1 MSKSVGKL
9 LGVGNAKTGYYGS
22 EQEVLKFLNDYDTSQ
37 VDSAYKNMAQ
47 LGNQMSSQL
56 SNRPGYVY
64 SVNGSAD
71 AAQRAENAAYQS
83 AVSRLTPQFEDRR
96 RQLETQLQNQGLSV
110 GSEAYQKAMNDLE
123 QQQNDAYT
131 QAAYQSVQQ
140 GQNAYTNSLNNQIAA
155 GNFQNSAQ
163 MLPINE
169 ILSLLS
175 NSKSGYD
182 VAMDKYNVAN
192 RADLRSASNSAANA
206 DARNSVG
213 WNAVNSAASL
223 AGIAAS
229 ALFSDEDLKQNIV
242 EVGRLYNGLTVY
254 LYTYRGDNVPHI
266 GLLAQEVAYHRPE
279 AVSVD
284 ESGYMKVN
292 YALACM

>member
-22 EQEVLKFLNDYDTSQ
+22 EQDVLNYLDNYDTSQ
-37 VDSAYKNMAQ
+37 TDSAYNNMAT
-47 LGNQMSSQL
+47 LGNQMTTEL

-64 SVNGSAD
+64 SVNGSDD
-71 AAQRAENAAYQS
+71 AARRAETATYQS
-83 AVSRLTPQFEDRR
+83 AVSQITPQFDSRR

-110 GSEAYQKAMNDLE
+110 GSEAYQSAMNNLE

-131 QAAYQSVQQ
+131 QAAYQAIQQ
-140 GQNAYTNSLNNQIAA
+140 GQNVYTNSLNNQIAA

-163 MLPINE
+163 ILPVNE

-192 RADLRSASNSAANA
+192 KADLRSSAASEANA
-206 DARNSVG
+206 DARNSAG
-213 WNAVNSAASL
+213 WNIINTGL
-223 AGIAAS
+223 G
-229 ALFSDEDLKQNIV
+229 ALFSDEDLKENIID
-242 EVGRLYNGLTVY
+242 VGRLYNGLKVY
-254 LYTYRGDNVPHI
+254 LFTYRGDTVPHI
-266 GLLAQEVAYHRPE
+266 GLLAQEVVQVRPE
-279 AVSVD
+279 AVSV
-284 ESGYMKVN
+284 EKNGYMKVN
-292 YALACM
+292 YALACR

>member
-22 EQEVLKFLNDYDTSQ
+22 EQDVLKFLNDYDTSQ
-37 VDSAYKNMAQ
+37 TDSAYSNMAT
-47 LGNQMSSQL
+47 LGNQMTTEL

-64 SVNGSAD
+64 SVDGSDD
-71 AAQRAENAAYQS
+71 AARRAETATYQS
-83 AVSRLTPQFEDRR
+83 AVSQITPQFDSRR

-110 GSEAYQKAMNDLE
+110 GSEAYQSAMNNLE

-131 QAAYQSVQQ
+131 QAAYQAIQQ

-163 MLPINE
+163 ILPVNE

-192 RADLRSASNSAANA
+192 KADLRSSAASEANTN
-206 DARNSVG
+206 ARNSVG
-213 WNAVNSAASL
+213 WNVINTGL
-223 AGIAAS
+223 G
-229 ALFSDEDLKQNIV
+229 ALFSDEDLKENIV
-242 EVGRLYNGLTVY
+242 EVGRLYNGLKVY
-254 LYTYRGDNVPHI
+254 LFTYRGDTVPHI
-266 GLLAQEVAYHRPE
+266 GLLAQEVVQVRPE
-279 AVSVD
+279 AVSV
-284 ESGYMKVN
+284 EKNGYMKVN
-292 YALACM
+292 YALACR

>member
-22 EQEVLKFLNDYDTSQ
+22 EQDVLKFLNDYDTSQ
-37 VDSAYKNMAQ
+37 TDSAYSNMAT
-47 LGNQMSSQL
+47 LGNQMTTEL

-64 SVNGSAD
+64 SVDGSDA

-83 AVSRLTPQFEDRR
+83 AVNRLTPEFDSRR
-96 RQLETQLQNQGLSV
+96 RQLETKLQNQGLSV
-110 GSEAYQKAMNDLE
+110 GSEAYQSAMNSLE

-131 QAAYQSVQQ
+131 QAAYQAVQQ

-163 MLPINE
+163 ILPVNE

-182 VAMDKYNVAN
+182 VAMDKYNIAN
-192 RADLRSASNSAANA
+192 KADLRSAAASEANANAQNSAGWSVINA
-206 DARNSVG
+206 G
-213 WNAVNSAASL
+213 L
-223 AGIAAS
+223 G
-229 ALFSDEDLKQNIV
+229 ALFSDEDLKENIV
-242 EVGRLYNGLTVY
+242 EVGRLYNGLKVY
-254 LYTYRGDNVPHI
+254 LFTYRGDTVPHI
-266 GLLAQEVAYHRPE
+266 GLLAQEVVQVRPE
-279 AVSVD
+279 AVSV
-284 ESGYMKVN
+284 EKNGYMKVN
-292 YALACM
+292 YALACR

>member
-22 EQEVLKFLNDYDTSQ
+22 EQDVLNYLDNYDTSQ
-37 VDSAYKNMAQ
+37 TDSTYNNMAT
-47 LGNQMSSQL
+47 LGNQMTTEL

-64 SVNGSAD
+64 SVNGSDD
-71 AAQRAENAAYQS
+71 AARRAETATYQS
-83 AVSRLTPQFEDRR
+83 AVSQITPQFDSRR

-110 GSEAYQKAMNDLE
+110 GSEAYQSAMNNLE

-131 QAAYQSVQQ
+131 QAAYQAIQQ

-163 MLPINE
+163 ILPVNE

-192 RADLRSASNSAANA
+192 KADLRSSAASEANTN
-206 DARNSVG
+206 ARNSVG
-213 WNAVNSAASL
+213 WNVIN
-223 AGIAAS
+223 AGLG
-229 ALFSDEDLKQNIV
+229 ALFSDEDLKENII
-242 EVGRLYNGLTVY
+242 EVGRLYNGLKVY
-254 LYTYRGDNVPHI
+254 LFTYRGDTVPHI
-266 GLLAQEVAYHRPE
+266 GLLAQEVVQMRPE
-279 AVSVD
+279 AVSV
-284 ESGYMKVN
+284 EKNGYMKVN
-292 YALACM
+292 YALACR